1 MLTIFDYINSILY
14 KRSNIDVNIDDE
26 DSFSGYMVNRW
37 LSMYSSEVVQI
48 INETSNRYGQLFESK
63 SDQYLWMQK
72 LIPRRSFRRISYIKK
87 KKEEVSTKD
96 REEAKKEI
104 ELLAKNYEISQ
115 REVELYMTQNS

>member
-48 INETSNRYGQLFESK
+48 INETSNKYGQLFESK

-87 KKEEVSTKD
+87 KKEDVSTKD